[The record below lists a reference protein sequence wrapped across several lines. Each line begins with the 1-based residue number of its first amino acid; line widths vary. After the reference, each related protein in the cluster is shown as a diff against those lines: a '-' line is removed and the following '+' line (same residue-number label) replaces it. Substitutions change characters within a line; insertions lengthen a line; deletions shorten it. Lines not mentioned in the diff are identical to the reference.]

1 MIKHT
6 KTSLIA
12 LSGLA
17 LLFSVVVT
25 SCNHKNSEAS
35 YAANDPVFK
44 NMDTTVNPGN
54 DFFKYANGG
63 WIKKNPI
70 PAAYSSWGIGNLV
83 QEDIRGK
90 LKKIN
95 EDALKENA
103 AKGTSSQKI
112 ADFYYT
118 GMDTVG
124 IEMRGISDLKA
135 ELDRIDQIKDV
146 NGVLDMAAHLT
157 TIGIDNMIG
166 LYIGQDEKNSDKM
179 MLHISQSGIGLP
191 NRDYYFN
198 IDTRTKNIRNDYSGK
213 HLPAVLKLSGM
224 TDQDA
229 AASAKSVFA
238 IETILAT
245 SSRKLEDL
253 RDPHHNYNKM
263 SVAKLNQLTPGINW
277 TDLFQKLK
285 INKADTVIVGQPE
298 YYQALN
304 KALKTFPVSDW
315 KAYLRWN
322 LVSATS
328 AYLNKDL
335 DKERFRFYGTVIA
348 GKKEQLPRWKRV
360 LDTENSLMGEVLGQ
374 LFVKAYF
381 PEKAKK
387 RYSDMVTA
395 IRTSYK
401 EHMEKLDWMSDATKK
416 KALDK
421 LGKINPKVGFPDK
434 WKDFSSLDVDRK
446 SYVLNI
452 LRAQA
457 WWYNREV
464 KKLGKPV
471 DRTEWDMTP
480 QTYNAYYNPSNNEIV
495 LPAAIFSIAGVKDED
510 VDDAVVY
517 GYAAAST
524 IGHEIT
530 HGFDDE
536 GRQFDAKGNL
546 KAWWTAE
553 DSVKFTARAQVLVN
567 QFNNYKVLDSMHVNG
582 KATLGE
588 NIADLGGIVLGLDA
602 FKKTE
607 QYKENKKIN
616 GLTPL
621 QRYFLGYALGWLGH
635 QRDEQ
640 LASQILTDVHAPAF
654 LRVNGPF
661 ADVPE
666 FYEAFKVKKGD
677 AMWIDQDKRVKIW

>member
-1 MIKHT
+1 MKYT
-6 KTSLIA
+6 KNILIA
-12 LSGLA
+12 YSGFA
-17 LLFSVVVT
+17 LLLCAVIT
-25 SCNHKNSEAS
+25 SCNHTDSAAS
-35 YAANDPVFK
+35 YAANDPVVK
-44 NMDTTVNPGN
+44 DLDTTVNPGS

-83 QEDIRGK
+83 QEDIREK

-103 AKGTSSQKI
+103 AKGTNSQRI
-112 ADFYYT
+112 ADFYFT

-124 IEMRGISDLKA
+124 IEKRGLSDLKE
-135 ELDRIDQIKDV
+135 ELDRIGQIKNV
-146 NGVLDMAAHLT
+146 EGILHVAAHLT
-157 TIGIDNMIG
+157 TTGIDNMIG
-166 LYIGQDEKNSDKM
+166 LNIGQDEKNSEKII
-179 MLHISQSGIGLP
+179 LHLGQDGIGMP

-198 IDTRTKNIRNDYSGK
+198 TDKRTKNIRKDYSGK

-229 AASAKSVFA
+229 TTAAKNVFA
-238 IETILAT
+238 IETALAA

-253 RDPHHNYNKM
+253 RDPYHNYNKM
-263 SVAKLNQLTPGINW
+263 SIAQLNQLTPGMNW
-277 TDLFQKLK
+277 TDIFQKLK
-285 INKADTVIVGQPE
+285 INKPDTVIVGQPE

-304 KALKTFPVSDW
+304 KALKNFPINDW
-315 KAYLRWN
+315 KAYLRWKLITAN
-322 LVSATS
+322 AS
-328 AYLNKDL
+328 YLNKDL
-335 DKERFRFYGTVIA
+335 DKENFRFYGTVIA
-348 GKKEQLPRWKRV
+348 GKKVQLPRWKRV

-381 PEKAKK
+381 PEAAKK
-387 RYSDMVTA
+387 RYADMVTA

-401 EHMEKLDWMSDATKK
+401 EHIEKLDWMSDATKK
-416 KALDK
+416 KAFEK
-421 LGKINPKVGFPDK
+421 LKKINPKVGFPDK
-434 WKDFSSLDVDRK
+434 WKDFSNLDIDRK

-452 LRAQA
+452 LHAQA
-457 WWYNREV
+457 WWYNREI
-464 KKLGKPV
+464 KKIGKPV
-471 DRTEWDMTP
+471 DRTEWEMTP

-495 LPAAIFSIAGVKDED
+495 LPAAIFSIPGVKDED

-517 GYAAAST
+517 GYGAAST

-546 KAWWTAE
+546 KAWWTKE

-582 KATLGE
+582 KACLGE

-602 FKKTE
+602 FKKTD
-607 QYKENKKIN
+607 QYKENKTIN
-616 GLTPL
+616 GLTPM

-640 LASQILTDVHAPAF
+640 LASQILTDVHAPAY

-661 ADVPE
+661 SDVPE
-666 FYEAFKVKKGD
+666 FYEAFKIKKGD
-677 AMWIDQDKRVKIW
+677 AMYLDPEKRVKIW